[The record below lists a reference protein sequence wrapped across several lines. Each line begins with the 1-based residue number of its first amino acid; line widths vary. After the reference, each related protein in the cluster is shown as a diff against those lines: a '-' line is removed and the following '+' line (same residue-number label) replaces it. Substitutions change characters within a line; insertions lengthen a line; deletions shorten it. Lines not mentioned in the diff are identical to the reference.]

1 MSKDYPQS
9 GSNGYEE
16 VAANFI
22 SIRSPCIGA
31 ATVREW
37 SRALPH
43 GASILELGCGHG
55 VPISQVLINDGFD
68 LYGVDA
74 SRKMIAAFRDRFPE
88 VHAECSTV
96 EESEFFNRTFDG
108 VVVSDSLTGRLEYVS
123 GSAKSDRETIFTM
136 QDNEAGSLVLRWEVA
151 GRLLPR
157 ESGIVSFQARVR

>member
-1 MSKDYPQS
+1 
-9 GSNGYEE
+9 
-16 VAANFI
+16 
-22 SIRSPCIGA
+22 A

-108 VVVSDSLTGRLEYVS
+108 VVAWGLMFLLPADVQAFLIRKVARTLNRGGRFLFTSPQEVITWPDALTGRQS
-123 GSAKSDRETIFTM
+123 I
-136 QDNEAGSLVLRWEVA
+136 SL
-151 GRLLPR
+151 G
-157 ESGIVSFQARVR
+157 FQAYQHILGGGGLMLVGEEVDEGDNHYYLASKP